1 MRPPLLCPCPGCAA
15 GECIQHVARLVAQL
29 RLGLHRRAAADGHSS
44 RGKGNGDGGSLLT
57 SVEKMLVGIA
67 RMAAR
72 ERAEGEGA
80 ALEDAVM
87 ALLMN
92 KDLIRLYHESGE
104 PVPEAIHDWRSGQR
118 SQRQRQ
124 HSEQMASAAGHG
136 SQSDDTNGDACGGPG
151 GGLLEW

>member
-1 MRPPLLCPCPGCAA
+1 
-15 GECIQHVARLVAQL
+15 
-29 RLGLHRRAAADGHSS
+29 
-44 RGKGNGDGGSLLT
+44 
-57 SVEKMLVGIA
+57 MLVGIA

-72 ERAEGEGA
+72 ERAEDEGA

-104 PVPEAIHDWRSGQR
+104 RVPEAIHDWRSGQR

-124 HSEQMASAAGHG
+124 HSEHQ
-136 SQSDDTNGDACGGPG
+136 
-151 GGLLEW
+151 L